1 MDYKAVMTSL
11 KQSKI
16 APSYLI
22 YGEETYHARQVEQA
36 LINAVVA
43 PEDRDMNLI
52 VFESDPPVAEL
63 VNTIETIPFMGGKN
77 LIIVRNT
84 ALFSAGRKSGTEE
97 VPDKA
102 DPSTERLLNLFGNMP
117 AYSHIVFI
125 TTDKAD
131 KRRKLY
137 KSLEKNGV
145 VLEVAPI
152 KGKDLRAWL
161 LERLAELKVKM
172 APDAQEHL
180 LAAVSLMPQ
189 VSLDFINNELE
200 KTVLFTAGK
209 TLITRQDLLEILS
222 AVPEVSIFAMIEAL
236 SQRQTPQAISLL
248 REELTAGEH
257 PVRILALLA
266 RQIRQ
271 LWQVKELL
279 NKGYGSREVAEFLKV
294 PGFIGEKLAKQSRA
308 FTVVKLKAATLSL
321 AAADRDLKT
330 SRTGPVVLEK
340 IIIELC
346 ELETNH

>member
-1 MDYKAVMTSL
+1 MDYKAVLTAI
-11 KQSKI
+11 KQNKI

-22 YGEETYHARQVEQA
+22 YGEETYHMRQVEQA
-36 LINAVVA
+36 LINCVVA

-63 VNTIETIPFMGGKN
+63 VNTIETIPFLGGKN

-84 ALFSAGRKSGTEE
+84 ALFSAGRKSSSEE
-97 VPDKA
+97 AQDKA

-117 AYSHIVFI
+117 SYSHVVFI

-131 KRRKLY
+131 KRRKIY
-137 KSLEKNGV
+137 KSLEKNGL
-145 VLEVAPI
+145 VLEAAPL
-152 KGKDLRAWL
+152 KGKDLRGWL
-161 LERLAELKVKM
+161 TERLAELKIKM
-172 APDAQEHL
+172 ATDAQEHL
-180 LAAVSLMPQ
+180 LAAVSMMPQ

-200 KTVLFTAGK
+200 KVILYTADK
-209 TLITRQDLLEILS
+209 TLITRQDLLQILS
-222 AVPEVSIFAMIEAL
+222 AVPEVSIFAMVEAL
-236 SQRQTPQAISLL
+236 SQRQTPQAIALL
-248 REELTAGEH
+248 REELAAGEH

-279 NKGYGSREVAEFLKV
+279 NKGYGSREVAESLKV
-294 PGFIGEKLAKQSRA
+294 PGFIGEKLAKQSRVFNGA
-308 FTVVKLKAATLSL
+308 KLKAAMLSL
-321 AAADRDLKT
+321 AAADRDLKS

-346 ELETNH
+346 EL